1 VGKLGHL
8 QLFILKNPP
17 CGTRG
22 HSTLTVSEIWW
33 EYIANL
39 INIGSK
45 IEKAIQVGGRGR
57 VKCTLWDK

>member
-1 VGKLGHL
+1 
-8 QLFILKNPP
+8 
-17 CGTRG
+17 
-22 HSTLTVSEIWW
+22 LTVSEIWW